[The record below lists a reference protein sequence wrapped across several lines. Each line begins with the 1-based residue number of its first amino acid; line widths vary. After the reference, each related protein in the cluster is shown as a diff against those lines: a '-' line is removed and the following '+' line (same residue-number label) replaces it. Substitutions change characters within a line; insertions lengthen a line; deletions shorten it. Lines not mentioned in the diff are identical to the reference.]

1 MGITH
6 LSIELTLDLIALII
20 GIILII
26 RAKDNYPKLYWG
38 IIATG
43 IGIMFSWEN
52 IGWLTIV
59 TDTPEYN
66 FTELLNIEKMLKWYA
81 LANIVAL
88 FPIASLSPGY
98 LNHFRIFTF
107 LLLPIITITVG
118 ISYLGFNGNITPIHS
133 IDEIIPNIH
142 QIDVKLRVCIFLLS
156 VFTPLVLLI
165 YPMMNNKTYRRIN
178 NNMYLF
184 IGFLFVF
191 LGIYILFTLNI
202 NEFVFNLF
210 GIMAIVF
217 TVLFSIQYLRYENP
231 FSNHINMIH
240 NAKNTES
247 TIMLQAGKPSPTLPL
262 FSTIEA
268 YLQEQHPYTDQR
280 YNIELLAKSL
290 NKQEHDISAAIKSQG
305 FTGFREYINYLR
317 LEYFRQLAAENPI
330 LNVKELMFACGF
342 TSRATFYR
350 NFSEK
355 YGVSPSKF
363 IENQRVEQ

>member
-1 MGITH
+1 MGIIH

-26 RAKDNYPKLYWG
+26 RAKDNYPQLYWG
-38 IIATG
+38 MIASG
-43 IGIMFSWEN
+43 IGFMFSWEN

-66 FTELLNIEKMLKWYA
+66 FTELLSIEKMLKWYA

-118 ISYLGFNGNITPIHS
+118 ISYLGFNGNITLINS
-133 IDEIIPNIH
+133 IDEIIPNINNM
-142 QIDVKLRVCIFLLS
+142 DVKLRICTFLLS
-156 VFTPLVLLI
+156 VFTPLALFL
-165 YPMMNNKTYRRIN
+165 YPMINNKSYRKIN
-178 NNMYLF
+178 KNMYLF
-184 IGFLFVF
+184 IAFLLLF

-202 NEFVFNLF
+202 NEFIFNLF
-210 GIMAIVF
+210 GITAIVF
-217 TVLFSIQYLRYENP
+217 TVLFSILYLRYENP
-231 FSNHINMIH
+231 FSVHINMMR
-240 NAKNTES
+240 NAENSENKIIPQTEKS
-247 TIMLQAGKPSPTLPL
+247 VQPLPL
-262 FSTIEA
+262 FTTIET
-268 YLQEQHPYTDQR
+268 YLQEQHPYTDQG
-280 YNIELLAKSL
+280 YNIEHLAKSL
-290 NKQEHDISAAIKSQG
+290 NEKEHAISIAIKSRG

-317 LEYFRQLAAENPI
+317 LEYFRQLAVEKPQS
-330 LNVKELMFACGF
+330 NVKELMFACGF

-355 YGVSPSKF
+355 YGVSPTKF
-363 IENQRVEQ
+363 IENQRVI

>member
-1 MGITH
+1 
-6 LSIELTLDLIALII
+6 
-20 GIILII
+20 
-26 RAKDNYPKLYWG
+26 
-38 IIATG
+38 
-43 IGIMFSWEN
+43 
-52 IGWLTIV
+52 
-59 TDTPEYN
+59 
-66 FTELLNIEKMLKWYA
+66 MLKWYA

-202 NEFVFNLF
+202 NEFVFN
-210 GIMAIVF
+210 
-217 TVLFSIQYLRYENP
+217 ENP

-317 LEYFRQLAAENPI
+317 LEYFRQLAAENPKS
-330 LNVKELMFACGF
+330 NVKELMFACGF

>member
-1 MGITH
+1 MGTIH
-6 LSIELTLDLIALII
+6 LSIELALDLIALII

-66 FTELLNIEKMLKWYA
+66 FTELLNIEKILKWYA

-98 LNHFRIFTF
+98 LNHFKVFTF

-118 ISYLGFNGNITPIHS
+118 ISYLGFNGSITPINS
-133 IDEIIPNIH
+133 ISEIIPNIDH
-142 QIDVKLRVCIFLLS
+142 IDVKLRILIFFLS
-156 VFTPLVLLI
+156 VFTPLTLLI
-165 YPMMNNKTYRRIN
+165 YPMINNKSYRKMN
-178 NNMYLF
+178 KNMYLF

-202 NEFVFNLF
+202 NEFIFNLF

-231 FSNHINMIH
+231 FSDHINMVY
-240 NAKNTES
+240 NAENTKEPIMPQVEKNS
-247 TIMLQAGKPSPTLPL
+247 QPLPL
-262 FSTIEA
+262 FATIET

-280 YNIELLAKSL
+280 YNIKLLAKSL
-290 NKQEHDISAAIKSQG
+290 NEQEPAISVAIKSQG

-317 LEYFRQLAAENPI
+317 LEYFRQLAAENPKS
-330 LNVKELMFACGF
+330 NVKELMFACGF

-363 IENQRVEQ
+363 IDNQRVEQ

>member
-1 MGITH
+1 
-6 LSIELTLDLIALII
+6 
-20 GIILII
+20 
-26 RAKDNYPKLYWG
+26 
-38 IIATG
+38 
-43 IGIMFSWEN
+43 
-52 IGWLTIV
+52 
-59 TDTPEYN
+59 
-66 FTELLNIEKMLKWYA
+66 
-81 LANIVAL
+81 
-88 FPIASLSPGY
+88 
-98 LNHFRIFTF
+98 
-107 LLLPIITITVG
+107 
-118 ISYLGFNGNITPIHS
+118 
-133 IDEIIPNIH
+133 
-142 QIDVKLRVCIFLLS
+142 
-156 VFTPLVLLI
+156 
-165 YPMMNNKTYRRIN
+165 
-178 NNMYLF
+178 MYLF

-247 TIMLQAGKPSPTLPL
+247 AIMLQAGKSSQPLPL
-262 FSTIEA
+262 FSTIET
-268 YLQEQHPYTDQR
+268 YLQKQHPYTDQR

-290 NKQEHDISAAIKSQG
+290 NKQEHDISAAIKSQS

-317 LEYFRQLAAENPI
+317 LEYFKQLAAENPKS
-330 LNVKELMFACGF
+330 NVKELMFACGF